1 MVVAVA
7 GYNPH
12 CPDAKP
18 KETSK
23 KKTLACIGN

>member
-7 GYNPH
+7 VYYPH

-23 KKTLACIGN
+23 KKTLACIET